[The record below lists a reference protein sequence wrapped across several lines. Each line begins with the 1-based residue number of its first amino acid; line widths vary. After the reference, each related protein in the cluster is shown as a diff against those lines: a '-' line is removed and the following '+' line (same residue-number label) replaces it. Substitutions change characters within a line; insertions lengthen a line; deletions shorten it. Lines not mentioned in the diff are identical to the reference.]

1 MSLIVVISTVI
12 LTIISTVIAYKVPKV
27 YDNYWQSMSPNW
39 NKFTKINDYLK
50 ITLGDT
56 IKFNLSSSRFKY
68 GVTIYDN
75 DKNWNGVDYGWLTQA
90 EFKINTSGYLR
101 LTLAYAD
108 NKDITGQELESR
120 LEKIGIVTNKN
131 AVPFDTKNKK
141 ETSGLRIGAAAVT
154 SRGLGYEEMIT
165 IAKIIYL
172 CINDYEDNIDS
183 MKYWVKEICKKY
195 PLYQD

>member
-1 MSLIVVISTVI
+1 MQKVIDNTKQLAYSLTELGVNI
-12 LTIISTVIAYKVPKV
+12 LTNGT
-27 YDNYWQSMSPNW
+27 DNHLLL
-39 NKFTKINDYLK
+39 ID
-50 ITLGDT
+50 
-56 IKFNLSSSRFKY
+56 
-68 GVTIYDN
+68 
-75 DKNWNGVDYGWLTQA
+75 
-90 EFKINTSGYLR
+90 LR
-101 LTLAYAD
+101 

-154 SRGLGYEEMIT
+154 SRGLGYEEMIA